1 MEGGSFMLNFLV
13 DYLNPAG
20 VETHITYQANAGR
33 QHRRLAAV
41 EICRRLKAEGCTPT
55 LIASIP
61 GEYSLEELEQLCK
74 KGPPSNLLPLRVT
87 FELVNVIT

>member
-1 MEGGSFMLNFLV
+1 MLNFLV
-13 DYLNPAG
+13 DYVDPTG
-20 VETHITYQANAGR
+20 VDWHTSFQANAGR

-41 EICRRLKAEGCTPT
+41 EICRHLKAEGCTPT

-61 GEYSLEELEQLCK
+61 GDYTLEELERICK

-87 FELVNVIT
+87 FELINADK